1 MFLSNVWQRCYPTFD
16 KGVIQRLIK
25 VFSNVVNKSFQRC
38 KQVFSNIRNKYFQ
51 ILGTGVV
58 AISLLRCLNSHHL
71 NNNKRMVVDGWSIGG
86 RKSTQRTIDHH
97 YKRLIYSEICYVVVE
112 WSIFSTSR
120 ARAYIRMRA
129 HENDVDSISFLLH
142 GRFGLRS
149 QLRHLYHLC
158 YIRSREYTSHYTQH
172 HSNDHLISES
182 EFPNMPHHH

>member
-1 MFLSNVWQRCYPTFD
+1 MPVSPVCISGFMVANYYMLVTKYWNYWKEIIFRVLTNLDNVFIQRLTKVLSNVWQRCYPTFD

-25 VFSNVVNKSFQRC
+25 LFSNVVNKSFQRC

-97 YKRLIYSEICYVVVE
+97 YKRLIY
-112 WSIFSTSR
+112 R
-120 ARAYIRMRA
+120 
-129 HENDVDSISFLLH
+129 
-142 GRFGLRS
+142 
-149 QLRHLYHLC
+149 
-158 YIRSREYTSHYTQH
+158 
-172 HSNDHLISES
+172 
-182 EFPNMPHHH
+182 

>member
-1 MFLSNVWQRCYPTFD
+1 MWRKLLWDSILDCGRLVRTLCFRPHFDHTCFSRYLSWIFTRSKQKLFSGIFKRLTKLLSNVWQRCYPTFD

-25 VFSNVVNKSFQRC
+25 LFSNVVNRSFQRW

-97 YKRLIYSEICYVVVE
+97 YKRLIY
-112 WSIFSTSR
+112 R
-120 ARAYIRMRA
+120 
-129 HENDVDSISFLLH
+129 
-142 GRFGLRS
+142 
-149 QLRHLYHLC
+149 
-158 YIRSREYTSHYTQH
+158 
-172 HSNDHLISES
+172 
-182 EFPNMPHHH
+182 